1 MQKFF
6 AWIIL
11 VIGIIYVINP
21 TFGVFELIPDNLPFV
36 GNIDEGVAFYL
47 IFNSIRYIQG
57 KKEYLFSK

>member
-21 TFGVFELIPDNLPFV
+21 TFGVFELIPDNIPFV
-36 GNIDEGVAFYL
+36 GNIDEGVVFYL